1 MSKDTAPHGAWTSR
15 WAFILAATGSA
26 VGLGNIWRF
35 PYMAGENGGGAF
47 VLVYLVC
54 VLLIGIPIMM
64 AEVAIGRR
72 GGLSPVNAIRKI
84 ARDTG
89 VSRRWSGVGYLGALT
104 GFLILSFYSVIGGWA
119 LYYIGVMA
127 SGSLANASEEVVLT
141 TFTDMLANPGLM
153 LACQTVFLVTTMFF
167 IARGVN
173 KGLELA
179 VRIMMPLLFVLLV
192 LLAGY
197 GVTRP
202 GFAEAMHFMF
212 VFNWDNFT
220 GQSVLAAM
228 GQAFFSLSLGMG
240 AIMAYGAY
248 MPKTVKHRK
257 TGKLVPVSIASTVF
271 VVAFLDVLTSL
282 LSGVAIFP
290 LVFTN
295 GLDAASGPGL
305 LFENLPLAFSTL
317 SFGTIV
323 GAMFFLFVLFAGLT
337 SSISIGEPA
346 VAWLVEKGNNRIKSA
361 VIIGGLTWLLG
372 IGSLLSFN
380 LWDGF
385 NLLPGRSFFE
395 SMDFITSNIM
405 LPLGGLLIAIFAGWI
420 MKETHIRKE
429 LAMKNFGLYL
439 GWRAVLRILVP
450 LTMLL
455 IFWHKMVG

>member
-35 PYMAGENGGGAF
+35 PYIAGENGGGAF

-72 GGLSPVNAIRKI
+72 GGMSPVNTMRKI
-84 ARDTG
+84 ARETG
-89 VSRRWSGVGYLGALT
+89 VSQRWSGVGYLGALT
-104 GFLILSFYSVIGGWA
+104 GFLILSFYSVVGGWA

-127 SGSLANASEEVVLT
+127 SGSLAAAGDQAVQA
-141 TFTDMLANPGLM
+141 TFSGMLNDPALM
-153 LACQTVFLVTTMFF
+153 LLCHSAFLLATMFF

-173 KGLELA
+173 RGLELG
-179 VRIMMPLLFVLLV
+179 VKFMMPALFALLI

-202 GFAEAMHFMF
+202 GFDEAMKFLF
-212 VFNWDNFT
+212 VFDWSKFN
-220 GQSVLAAM
+220 GQSLLAAM

-248 MPKTVKHRK
+248 MPKNIKEKR
-257 TGKLVPVSIASTVF
+257 TGKLVPISIASTVLII
-271 VVAFLDVLTSL
+271 AALDVLTSL
-282 LSGVAIFP
+282 LAGVAIFP
-290 LVFTN
+290 VVFSNEMDPTE
-295 GLDAASGPGL
+295 GAGL
-305 LFENLPLAFSTL
+305 LFVTLPYALANMPMGAL
-317 SFGTIV
+317 I
-323 GAMFFLFVLFAGLT
+323 GAMFFVLVLFAGLT

-346 VAWLVEKGNNRIKSA
+346 VAWLVEKGNSRLKSA
-361 VIIGGLTWLLG
+361 SIIGGLTWVLG

-380 LWDGF
+380 AMSGV
-385 NLLPGRSFFE
+385 NILPGMTFFE
-395 SMDFITSNIM
+395 SMDYVTSNIM

-420 MKETHIRKE
+420 MKETHIRRE
-429 LAMKNFGLYL
+429 LSMKNFRLYL
-439 GWRAVLRILVP
+439 GWRAVLRIFVP
-450 LTMLL
+450 LMMLI
-455 IFWHKMVG
+455 IFWNELIG